1 MAGLVDSHCHLDSD
15 AFREDREAVIARAR
29 EAGVRWMVSIGSGD
43 GPPDLEAGI
52 RMAEAYDFVF
62 ATAGVHP
69 HDASK
74 ATPSTWV
81 DLTSLCAH
89 QKVVGIGE
97 IGLDYHY
104 NFSPPETQRAVFQ
117 AQLELAAEA
126 GLPVMI
132 HTREAWTD
140 TVELVRN
147 VYSGARAGGI
157 FHCFSGG
164 PREAEEALGLGF
176 HLSFSGIIT
185 FPKAAEVRQA
195 LALTPEDKLLIETDA
210 PYLAPVPHRGKRNE
224 PAYLVRTAEK
234 AAEVREMSLEQLAAA
249 TTHNWQKLCLQAKA
263 GNGYT

>member
-1 MAGLVDSHCHLDSD
+1 MIELVDSHCHLDGN
-15 AFREDREAVIARAR
+15 AFREDREAVIQRAR

-52 RMAEAYDFVF
+52 RMAEAYDFLF
-62 ATAGVHP
+62 ATVGVHP

-74 ATPSTWV
+74 AAESTWI
-81 DLTSLCAH
+81 DLTALAGH
-89 QKVVGIGE
+89 RKVVGIGE

-104 NFSPPETQRAVFQ
+104 NFSPPETQRAVFRT
-117 AQLELAAEA
+117 QLELAAEA
-126 GLPVMI
+126 ALPVMI

-140 TVELVRN
+140 TVEVIRS
-147 VYSGARAGGI
+147 VYAGAEAGGI

-164 PREAEEALGLGF
+164 PKEAEEALGLGF
-176 HLSFSGIIT
+176 HLSFSGIVT
-185 FPKAAEVRQA
+185 FPKAEEQREA
-195 LALTPEDKLLIETDA
+195 LRLTPEDRLLIETDA

-234 AAEVREMSLEQLAAA
+234 AAEVRAMPLERLAAA
-249 TTHNWQKLCLQAKA
+249 TTRNWQKLCLRAKA